1 MELVADA
8 EYHVLLQLA
17 QVELTVYFAVHALTS
32 LTADGDDGGI
42 CLLQFMGHTALRD
55 FYFVE
60 LGLALVEEPHHGI
73 LVGLELGLGIAHV
86 VLVNLRQQG
95 SGGNTDVLQSLYHV
109 DHVRN
114 VDTAG
119 TQAARHEVVAV
130 DTKQGHCLEVAN
142 GQGCH

>member
-1 MELVADA
+1 MMTITGLPAA
-8 EYHVLLQLA
+8 WSLA
-17 QVELTVYFAVHALTS
+17 
-32 LTADGDDGGI
+32 ADGDDGGI
-42 CLLQFMGHTALRD
+42 GLLQFVGHTAFRNL
-55 FYFVE
+55 YLVE

-95 SGGNTDVLQSLYHV
+95 RGGNTDVLQSLYHV